1 MKRPRHARFNA
12 LVFGCIVA
20 VLAVVAVVVPAL
32 GVFDV
37 PDIPSSQSA
46 TSEGTVARVLEERT
60 LQTERGEVRYQKLE
74 VDLGDRTVT
83 VEHSRTVRDA
93 GALEVAPGDDVLVG
107 VSTGPEGDVY
117 YIADHVRK
125 LPLWA
130 LTLAFVGLVLVVGR
144 VSGIWSLV
152 GMAASLLVIVRF
164 IIPGILSGH
173 SPVVISVIGA
183 LVIMLTTLYLAH
195 GVNRKT
201 TAALVGTVISLSLT
215 AVLATVSIAVARLSG
230 VASEDAATLQILSDG
245 QINAEG
251 LLLGGIVIGA
261 LGVLDDVT
269 VAQASAVF
277 ELRRANPLLGAWDLY
292 RRGMNVG
299 RDHIASTVNTLVL
312 AYAGAALPLLI
323 ILTTQSQPLGDLLN
337 REFMATEIVRTLV
350 GSMGI
355 VAAVPVTTALAALAA
370 TRIGAK
376 SAGPDAAEASP
387 GHVH

>member
-1 MKRPRHARFNA
+1 MKLSRRARSQA
-12 LVFGCIVA
+12 AAYAGIAA
-20 VLAVVAVVVPAL
+20 VLLLVTVVVPAL

-37 PDIPSSQSA
+37 PELPAPQGR
-46 TSEGTVARVLEERT
+46 TLHGTVTRVLEERT
-60 LQTERGEVRYQKLE
+60 QETERGEVRYQRLE
-74 VDLGDRTVT
+74 VDLGDQTVT
-83 VEHSRTVRDA
+83 VEHSRTERDA
-93 GALEVAPGDDVLVG
+93 GALEVGPGDRVLVG
-107 VSTGPEGDVY
+107 TSTGPDGTIY
-117 YIADHVRK
+117 YIADHQRT

-130 LTLAFVGLVLVVGR
+130 LALAFAGLVLLVGR
-144 VSGIWSLV
+144 TGGMWSLV
-152 GMAASLLVIVRF
+152 GMGASLLVIVRF

-173 SPVVISVIGA
+173 NPVAVSILGA
-183 LVIMLTTLYLAH
+183 LAIMVTTLFLAH

-201 TAALVGTVISLSLT
+201 AAALVGTAVSLGIT
-215 AVLATVSIAVARLSG
+215 AALATVSIAVARLSG
-230 VASEDAATLQILSDG
+230 IASDDAATLQILSDG
-245 QINAEG
+245 TINAEG

-277 ELRRANPLLGAWDLY
+277 ELRRANARLTALELY

-323 ILTTQSQPLGDLLN
+323 ILSTQSQPLGDLLN

-355 VAAVPVTTALAALAA
+355 VAAVPVTTGLAALAA
-370 TRIGAK
+370 ARLA
-376 SAGPDAAEASP
+376 PEAEAP
-387 GHVH
+387 GAADASAHAH